1 MLKETFQSSL
11 TPFPKLSHPVISTRS
26 EQVMCPPSCK
36 RIWRNDSFIQRH
48 CLPEQ
53 NQDSAETEE
62 GEWVLVGDFSSS
74 VSPATVSPLP
84 FPTPDAYCPLGLTHA
99 PHSPPAVHWGQPVPS
114 PFLPS
119 AWECVSLIVSSV
131 LRGLFSGLAQYW
143 IGKLS
148 TPYWGATALVM
159 IYFTFSTDKTF
170 T

>member
-1 MLKETFQSSL
+1 MGKRKMLKETFQSSL

-84 FPTPDAYCPLGLTHA
+84 FPPQMLTALWDSRMHPTA
-99 PHSPPAVHWGQPVPS
+99 PAVH
-114 PFLPS
+114 
-119 AWECVSLIVSSV
+119 
-131 LRGLFSGLAQYW
+131 
-143 IGKLS
+143 
-148 TPYWGATALVM
+148 
-159 IYFTFSTDKTF
+159 
-170 T
+170 

>member
-1 MLKETFQSSL
+1 MGKRKMLKETFQSSL

-26 EQVMCPPSCK
+26 ERVMCPPSCK
-36 RIWRNDSFIQRH
+36 RIWRNDSFNQRH

-99 PHSPPAVHWGQPVPS
+99 PHSPQQSTEDSPS
-114 PFLPS
+114 PAHSYPPPGNAFPS
-119 AWECVSLIVSSV
+119 LYPQ
-131 LRGLFSGLAQYW
+131 FSEACSQIW
-143 IGKLS
+143 HSIGQENYQLL
-148 TPYWGATALVM
+148 TEVPQ
-159 IYFTFSTDKTF
+159 DQ
-170 T
+170 